1 VTDAPQG
8 FIGRVAEVERFQ
20 NALAAVARGTPRV
33 FIVIG
38 EAGIGKSTLV
48 REWTAL
54 ARGAGAR
61 VLLGNCV
68 QLNETVVP
76 FAPVAEMLRA
86 LVAELGADDVR
97 DLLGNG
103 YEAAAH
109 FVPALGMPG
118 DTSRDDGWGQ
128 GRLFEAIL
136 TLLARLTAEQP
147 LVLVFEDLHWADQG
161 TLDLVNYVVR
171 NISNESLI
179 IVGTERVEVARG
191 AAVRSWTAEILRVPI
206 VERVDLDRFGRA
218 QVVQLLTELLGTP
231 PEAAL
236 AEEIFRR
243 SEGNAFFAEELLAAA
258 RGPSPQQLPST
269 LAETLLARVDALEP
283 QTAGVLQYVA
293 VGGGRVDHE
302 VLAHVVTVD
311 EPTLSNAL
319 SEAVNQHVI
328 VISDDAY
335 AFRHAAFTEAVY
347 RALLPGSRARM
358 HAAFAEA
365 LETTGSS
372 DANAVERATH
382 WYAAGDSARALP
394 ATIEAANTAR
404 RMHAPQSTTTLWERA
419 VALFEDM
426 EARGV
431 TPDVD
436 AVALRMAAADA
447 ANWSG
452 DTARAIANIE
462 RALATV
468 DATADP
474 YLAGRLQERLGWFR
488 ARHGDDDGALIA
500 YERALDL
507 VPESPPSAA
516 RSVALAATG
525 RARSRRY
532 EFDEARALCEA
543 AVDVAVAAGA
553 DVEEGLA
560 RHGLAL
566 ALAAS
571 GDAASALT
579 EMISATS
586 IALASGDVIELAWG
600 CVHLLAIGEQAGR
613 IDDAVAAIL
622 DLAANA
628 RRLGL
633 ERVVAGLLE
642 CIAAGGLVELGRW
655 DEAQRL
661 LDAVARRGPSG
672 LEVIA
677 LHIVRGTLA
686 LQQGDFTDAAEDLH
700 AARAMTLGLR
710 DGRMNGM
717 VFDGLAELA
726 RREQRLDEARATV
739 TAGLASIENTG
750 DDDMAARLCL
760 TGIRTE
766 ADMAQRTPG
775 ERDVT
780 ITNAQRLLDV
790 AESAAFAHTAARRGT
805 EANAAVLTA
814 RAELARLVGD
824 LTPERWEAACA
835 AWDATSYP
843 YGAAASRLR
852 LAEALFE
859 AGRRDDAITELRRAY
874 DVAAAL
880 GAAPLVADIDGLA
893 RRAHVVVGAAATGPG
908 GEPASNEPDPGSLTA
923 RELDVL
929 RLVAAGRTNRQIGA
943 ELFIS
948 EKTASVHVSRILAK
962 LGVSTRGEAGAVAHL
977 RGLAGEPVTP
987 ER

>member
-1 VTDAPQG
+1 
-8 FIGRVAEVERFQ
+8 
-20 NALAAVARGTPRV
+20 
-33 FIVIG
+33 
-38 EAGIGKSTLV
+38 
-48 REWTAL
+48 
-54 ARGAGAR
+54 
-61 VLLGNCV
+61 
-68 QLNETVVP
+68 
-76 FAPVAEMLRA
+76 
-86 LVAELGADDVR
+86 
-97 DLLGNG
+97 
-103 YEAAAH
+103 
-109 FVPALGMPG
+109 
-118 DTSRDDGWGQ
+118 
-128 GRLFEAIL
+128 
-136 TLLARLTAEQP
+136 
-147 LVLVFEDLHWADQG
+147 
-161 TLDLVNYVVR
+161 
-171 NISNESLI
+171 
-179 IVGTERVEVARG
+179 
-191 AAVRSWTAEILRVPI
+191 
-206 VERVDLDRFGRA
+206 
-218 QVVQLLTELLGTP
+218 
-231 PEAAL
+231 
-236 AEEIFRR
+236 
-243 SEGNAFFAEELLAAA
+243 
-258 RGPSPQQLPST
+258 
-269 LAETLLARVDALEP
+269 
-283 QTAGVLQYVA
+283 VLQYVA

-302 VLAHVVTVD
+302 VLARVVTLD
-311 EPTLSNAL
+311 EPMLSNAL
-319 SEAVNQHVI
+319 TEAVNQHVV

-347 RALLPGSRARM
+347 RALLPGSRTRM

-365 LETTGSS
+365 LEVTGSR

-382 WYAAGDSARALP
+382 WYAAGDLARALP
-394 ATIEAANTAR
+394 ATIEAADTAR
-404 RMHAPQSTTTLWERA
+404 RLHAPEATTTLWERA
-419 VALFEDM
+419 VALFEDL

-462 RALATV
+462 RALATI
-468 DATADP
+468 DAAADP
-474 YLAGRLQERLGWFR
+474 HLAGRLQERLGWFR
-488 ARHGDDDGALIA
+488 ARHGDDDGALA
-500 YERALDL
+500 AFERALDL

-532 EFDEARALCEA
+532 EFDEARVLCEA
-543 AVDVAVAAGA
+543 AVEVAVAASA

-566 ALAAS
+566 ALAAC
-571 GDAASALT
+571 GDAQAALP

-586 IALASGDVIELAWG
+586 IALAGGDVIELAWG
-600 CVHLLAIGEQAGR
+600 CLHLLAIGGQAGR

-622 DLAANA
+622 ELAANA

-655 DEAQRL
+655 DEAERL

-686 LQQGDFTDAAEDLH
+686 LRRGEFTSAAEDLH
-700 AARAMTLGLR
+700 AARAMTMGLR

-726 RREQRLDEARATV
+726 RREQRLDVARATV
-739 TAGLASIENTG
+739 TAGLDSIENTG

-760 TGIRTE
+760 TGVRTE
-766 ADMAQRTPG
+766 ADLAQRAPG
-775 ERDVT
+775 DRDDT
-780 ITNAQRLLDV
+780 LANARHLLDV
-790 AESAAFAHTAARRGT
+790 AESAAFAHTASRRGT

-814 RAELARLVGD
+814 RAEVARMAGD
-824 LTPERWEAACA
+824 ATPELWETACA

-843 YGAAASRLR
+843 YGGAASRLR
-852 LAEALFE
+852 LAETLFE
-859 AGRRDDAITELRRAY
+859 AGRRDDAVAELRRAH

-880 GAAPLVADIDGLA
+880 GAAPLVADIDALA
-893 RRAHVVVGAAATGPG
+893 SRAHVVVGAAAARGPG
-908 GEPASNEPDPGSLTA
+908 GEAASSEPDAGSLTA
-923 RELDVL
+923 RELEVL

-962 LGVSTRGEAGAVAHL
+962 LGVSTRGEAAAVAHL
-977 RGLAGEPVTP
+977 RGLAGEAVTP